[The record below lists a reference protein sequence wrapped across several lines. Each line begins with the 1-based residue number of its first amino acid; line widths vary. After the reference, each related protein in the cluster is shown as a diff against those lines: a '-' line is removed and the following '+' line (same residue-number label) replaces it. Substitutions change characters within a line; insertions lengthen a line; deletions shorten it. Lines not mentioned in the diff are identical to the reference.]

1 MAWHHVLPGISGY
14 KTEASKG
21 DRDYWIVKLNESGKF
36 EWDKTLGGDSL
47 DQTQSIVQ
55 AKDGGYVTVGHSR
68 ICQEIKQKIKVEG
81 KIWVVKLQLCSQN
94 LSAASNSPICQGDT
108 IQLSASGGTNY
119 SWTGPTGF
127 ISYEQNP
134 SILNANA
141 SQSGQYICTISGTGG
156 CDDKRPLMLW

>member
-1 MAWHHVLPGISGY
+1 MTSDNGFILGIMSYSGISGY

-81 KIWVVKLQLCSQN
+81 KILVVKPNCALKISAAKFPN
-94 LSAASNSPICQGDT
+94 LSG
-108 IQLSASGGTNY
+108 
-119 SWTGPTGF
+119 
-127 ISYEQNP
+127 
-134 SILNANA
+134 
-141 SQSGQYICTISGTGG
+141 
-156 CDDKRPLMLW
+156 